1 MKVDGV
7 QKTMETVQ
15 NAQETMEMSMKGEKD
30 YIEKNLDASP
40 TNSPQLEPVQ
50 RTGEVGVAKE
60 KECSDSFPH

>member
-1 MKVDGV
+1 MINVQKSLMKVDGV

-40 TNSPQLEPVQ
+40 TNSPQLEPV
-50 RTGEVGVAKE
+50 
-60 KECSDSFPH
+60 